1 MPQAEDHE
9 TERFMV
15 NLSVIEQHQI
25 SERDPDRES
34 EERGELQT
42 PTPRVEIHL

>member
-1 MPQAEDHE
+1 MQID
-9 TERFMV
+9 RFMAS
-15 NLSVIEQHQI
+15 LSVIEQHQI
-25 SERDPDRES
+25 SEWDPDGGS